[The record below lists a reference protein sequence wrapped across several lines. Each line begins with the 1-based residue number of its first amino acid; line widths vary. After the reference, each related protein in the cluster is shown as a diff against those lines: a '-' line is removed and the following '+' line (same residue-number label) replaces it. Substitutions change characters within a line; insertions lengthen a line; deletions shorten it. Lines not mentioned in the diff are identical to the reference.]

1 MNLYRALYHSKAG
14 KIRRMTF
21 AAITDQRAVETAAA
35 WELAD
40 DALVAVSPVRALQP
54 GFKLEPFALGGM

>member
-14 KIRRMTF
+14 KVRRMTF
-21 AAITDQRAVETAAA
+21 ADITDQRAVETAAA

-40 DALVAVSPVRALQP
+40 DALVAVRPLRGLQP
-54 GFKLEPFALGGM
+54 QLELQCQPMPIP